1 MGSGSRGTDYI
12 CVSLNDERRVYEP
25 SRILTREMEEGI
37 QDCLQCHRIC
47 LRTFSH
53 LRTLELDAELAE
65 PEQLNLLL
73 DCADLCRVSADF
85 MLRISE
91 LHVQVAELCCK
102 ACRRCQQLC
111 ELPSGEDPI
120 VLEYAATCA
129 RCANSCKRVVATSTR
144 A

>member
-1 MGSGSRGTDYI
+1 MGCADGCTDDFHM
-12 CVSLNDERRVYEP
+12 SLHEERRVNYP

-53 LRTLELDAELAE
+53 LLALEPDAELAK

-73 DCADLCRVSADF
+73 DCADVCRMCADF

-91 LHVQVAELCCK
+91 CPVPVAGVCVQ
-102 ACRRCQQLC
+102 
-111 ELPSGEDPI
+111 
-120 VLEYAATCA
+120 
-129 RCANSCKRVVATSTR
+129 
-144 A
+144 